1 MSELR
6 LLILVFGLLLIVI
19 IYLSGKRKSKISKE
33 SSNPNRIEPIVDGKN
48 ENVNLDVQSDNAS
61 NFAIDRDSFK
71 KNKIVTVRIIPIE
84 RKVFHG
90 DVLIQSFKDN
100 GLRYG
105 KFDIFHRYQ
114 ENNSDEI
121 IFSVANSKEPGT
133 FDIKNIKEEEIFGIT
148 LFLNLPVA
156 IDNVE
161 AFDQMMNTARI
172 LSGSL
177 NADLLDESGS
187 TLSIQRERYIRE
199 EIIEYQHGAITD

>member
-6 LLILVFGLLLIVI
+6 LLLLVFGLLLIAI

-48 ENVNLDVQSDNAS
+48 ENVSLDVQSDNAF
-61 NFAIDRDSFK
+61 NFAIDRDSSK

-105 KFDIFHRYQ
+105 KFDIFHRHQ

-121 IFSVANSKEPGT
+121 TFSVANSKEPGT
-133 FDIKNIKEEEIFGIT
+133 FNIENIKEEEISGIT

-156 IDNVE
+156 MDNVE

-172 LSGSL
+172 LSKSL
-177 NADLLDESGS
+177 NADVLDESGS

>member
-6 LLILVFGLLLIVI
+6 LLLLVFGLLLIVI

-133 FDIKNIKEEEIFGIT
+133 FEIKNIKEEEILGIT

-172 LSGSL
+172 LSRSL

>member
-6 LLILVFGLLLIVI
+6 LLLLVFGLLLIVI

-61 NFAIDRDSFK
+61 NFSIDRDSFK

-172 LSGSL
+172 LSRSL

>member
-6 LLILVFGLLLIVI
+6 LLLLVFGLLLIVI

-33 SSNPNRIEPIVDGKN
+33 SSNPDRIEPVIDGKN
-48 ENVNLDVQSDNAS
+48 ENVSLDAQSDNTS
-61 NFAIDRDSFK
+61 NFAIDRDSSK

-90 DVLIQSFKDN
+90 DVLIQIFKDN

-133 FDIKNIKEEEIFGIT
+133 FNIENIKEEEILGIT

-156 IDNVE
+156 MDNVE

-172 LSGSL
+172 LSRSL

>member
-6 LLILVFGLLLIVI
+6 LLLLVFGLLLIVI

-33 SSNPNRIEPIVDGKN
+33 SSNPDRIEPIIDGKN
-48 ENVNLDVQSDNAS
+48 ENVSLDVQSDNTF
-61 NFAIDRDSFK
+61 NFAIDRDSSK

-121 IFSVANSKEPGT
+121 TFSVANSKEPGT
-133 FDIKNIKEEEIFGIT
+133 FNIENIKEEEISGIT

-156 IDNVE
+156 MDNVE

-172 LSGSL
+172 LSRSL

>member
-6 LLILVFGLLLIVI
+6 LLLLVFGLLLIVI
-19 IYLSGKRKSKISKE
+19 IYLSGKRKSKILKE
-33 SSNPNRIEPIVDGKN
+33 SSNPNRIEPIVDGEN

-172 LSGSL
+172 LSKSL
-177 NADLLDESGS
+177 NADVLDESGS

-199 EIIEYQHGAITD
+199 EIIEYQHDAITD

>member
-6 LLILVFGLLLIVI
+6 LLLLVFGLLLTAI
-19 IYLSGKRKSKISKE
+19 IYFSGKRKSKISKE
-33 SSNPNRIEPIVDGKN
+33 SSNPDRIEPIVDGKN
-48 ENVNLDVQSDNAS
+48 ENVSLDEPFDNAS
-61 NFAIDRDSFK
+61 NFSIDRDSFK
-71 KNKIVTVRIIPIE
+71 KNKIVTVRIIPMD

-100 GLRYG
+100 DLRYG

-133 FDIKNIKEEEIFGIT
+133 FEIKNIKEEEILGIT

-172 LSGSL
+172 LSKSL
-177 NADLLDESGS
+177 NADVLDESGS

-199 EIIEYQHGAITD
+199 EIIEYKHDAITD

>member
-6 LLILVFGLLLIVI
+6 LLLLVFGLLLIAI
-19 IYLSGKRKSKISKE
+19 IYLSGKRKSKILKE
-33 SSNPNRIEPIVDGKN
+33 SSNPDRIEPVIDGKN
-48 ENVNLDVQSDNAS
+48 ENVSLDAQSDNAF
-61 NFAIDRDSFK
+61 NFAIDRDSSK

-90 DVLIQSFKDN
+90 DVLIQIFKDN

-133 FDIKNIKEEEIFGIT
+133 FNIENIKEEEILGIT

-156 IDNVE
+156 MDNVE

-172 LSGSL
+172 LSRSL

>member
-6 LLILVFGLLLIVI
+6 LLLLVFGLLLIVI

-33 SSNPNRIEPIVDGKN
+33 LSNTNRIEPIVDGKN

-133 FDIKNIKEEEIFGIT
+133 FEIKNIKEEEILGIT

-172 LSGSL
+172 LSRSL

-199 EIIEYQHGAITD
+199 EIIEYQHDAITD